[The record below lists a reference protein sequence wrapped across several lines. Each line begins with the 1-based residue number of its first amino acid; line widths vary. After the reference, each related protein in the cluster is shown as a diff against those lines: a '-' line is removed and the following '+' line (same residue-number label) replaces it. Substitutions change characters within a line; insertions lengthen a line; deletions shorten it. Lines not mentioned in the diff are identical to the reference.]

1 MTGFSTLDQSV
12 KVVASRLTTVD
23 LDRDAMTAIA
33 AVYRAAGAIRN
44 HLERTV
50 LAPRGLTW
58 TSWIVLWIVW
68 SWEEIESRHTA
79 AEAGISKSTLT
90 GVATTL
96 EGRGLLRRR
105 THPDDA
111 RRVLLSL
118 TPVGERLMTEVFPAY
133 HQQEGEVLAPIA
145 GEETKQLTD
154 MLMRVVTR
162 LEASAPRR
170 ASITLPPDPA
180 AAAPDPS

>member
-1 MTGFSTLDQSV
+1 LDQSA
-12 KVVASRLTTVD
+12 KAVASRLTTVD

-33 AVYRAAGAIRN
+33 SVYRAAGAIRN

-50 LAPRGLTW
+50 LAPHGLTW

-118 TPVGERLMTEVFPAY
+118 TTTGERLMTEVFPAY
-133 HQQEGEVLAPIA
+133 HAQESEVLAPIA
-145 GEETKQLTD
+145 GDGTRRLTEMLTK
-154 MLMRVVTR
+154 VVAK
-162 LEASAPRR
+162 LEADAPRR
-170 ASITLPPDPA
+170 ATISLPNEPTPLTVDVA
-180 AAAPDPS
+180 HS